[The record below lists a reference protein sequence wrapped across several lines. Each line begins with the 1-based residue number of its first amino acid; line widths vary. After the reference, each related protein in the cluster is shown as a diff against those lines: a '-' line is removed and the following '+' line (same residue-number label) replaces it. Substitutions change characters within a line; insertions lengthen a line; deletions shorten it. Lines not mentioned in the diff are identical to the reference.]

1 MVLDRKLLGY
11 KGEELACYVM
21 KERGYEII
29 ARNYITK
36 LGEIDII
43 AYKDGVLVFC
53 EVKTRIAGIFGDGR
67 EAVDLR
73 KQNKIKRCAEMFLL
87 STGIAYD
94 YCEFHVIEIT
104 AEHLKNCF

>member
-1 MVLDRKLLGY
+1 MNRKLLGE
-11 KGEELACYVM
+11 KGEELACVLL
-21 KERGYEII
+21 KTRGYEII

-36 LGEIDII
+36 IGEIDII
-43 AYKDGVLVFC
+43 ALKDRVV
-53 EVKTRIAGIFGDGR
+53 
-67 EAVDLR
+67 R

>member
-1 MVLDRKLLGY
+1 MELKKNIEFQKELNKLTKDKNGKASDWFEAFDNLKEYLLKLKKDR
-11 KGEELACYVM
+11 V
-21 KERGYEII
+21 
-29 ARNYITK
+29 
-36 LGEIDII
+36 
-43 AYKDGVLVFC
+43 VVFC